1 MPLKVLASLSWGVL
15 IVIKVITTVGASLFT
30 NYLDV
35 NKDIEIHYKNI
46 KEKPFNEYHNLQDR
60 IKQIKAKVTPWA
72 AKNIGASAEIK
83 SLWKIHEFLKQP
95 LDVYLIATDTV
106 VSALAAEI
114 IKTRFDGEP
123 GFTVHFKD
131 TDVITGLQVK
141 DYQLFVREGLP
152 KLVYRIEEITA
163 NYHGEVIFNIAGGY
177 KGVIP
182 YMTVMALVN
191 NWSIYYIFE
200 ESQTVIEIPKAPIK
214 INYDVFEKYSR
225 EINML
230 RDVVENYNRVRSKNF
245 LTFTELEKMGLVETD
260 DGMAF
265 LSPLGV
271 IFHEKYRQRF
281 YNFYCTDEVWEE
293 IQNQKDIQRIITEKF
308 ANKTIRE
315 SKTEIKGVHTVFD
328 DGDNQNRIYY
338 FQHEGGTYVHKTFQ
352 NEEAAR
358 KFIDST
364 LNKGEV
370 TKKAKMRKWGLKNV

>member
-1 MPLKVLASLSWGVL
+1 M
-15 IVIKVITTVGASLFT
+15 IRVITTVGTSLFS
-30 NYLDV
+30 NYLDA

-46 KEKPFNEYHNLQDR
+46 KEKPFKEYHNLQAR
-60 IKQIKAKVTPWA
+60 IKQVKARVTPWA
-72 AKNIGASAEIK
+72 ANNIEASAEIK
-83 SLWKIHEFLKQP
+83 SLWKIYEFLKQP

-114 IKTRFDGEP
+114 IKARFDGEP
-123 GFTVHFKD
+123 DFTVHFKD
-131 TDVITGLQVK
+131 ADIITGLQVK
-141 DYQLFVREGLP
+141 DYQLFVRNGLP
-152 KLVYRIEEITA
+152 NLVYRIGEITA
-163 NYHGEVIFNIAGGY
+163 NHYGEAIFNIAGGY

-200 ESQTVIEIPKAPIK
+200 ESQTVIEIPRAPIK
-214 INYDVFEKYSR
+214 IDYDVFEKYSR
-225 EINML
+225 EVNML
-230 RDVVENYNRVRSKNF
+230 EEGIEKYNHIRSKSF
-245 LTFTELEKMGLVETD
+245 LEFTELEKMGLVEAID
-260 DGMAF
+260 DIAF

-281 YNFYCTDEVWEE
+281 FDFYCNDEVWEE

-308 ANKTIRE
+308 ANKAARE
-315 SKTEIKGVHTVFD
+315 NKTETKGMHMVFD

-338 FQHEGGTYVHKTFQ
+338 FKHGGSIYIYKTFQ

-364 LNKGEV
+364 LNKEEV
-370 TKKAKMRKWGLKNV
+370 MKKAKKRKWGLKDV

>member
-1 MPLKVLASLSWGVL
+1 M
-15 IVIKVITTVGASLFT
+15 IKVITTVGASLFS

-35 NKDIEIHYKNI
+35 NEDIKIHYKNI
-46 KEKPFNEYHNLQDR
+46 KEKPFKEYHNLQAR
-60 IKQIKAKVTPWA
+60 IKQIKARVTPWA
-72 AKNIGASAEIK
+72 TKNIEASAEIK
-83 SLWKIHEFLKQP
+83 SLWKIYEFLKQP

-106 VSALAAEI
+106 VSVLAAEI
-114 IKTRFDGEP
+114 IKARFDGEP
-123 GFTVHFKD
+123 DFTLHFKD
-131 TDVITGLQVK
+131 VDVITGLQVK

-163 NYHGEVIFNIAGGY
+163 NHYGEVIFNIAGGY

-230 RDVVENYNRVRSKNF
+230 RDVVENYNRVRTKNF

-271 IFHEKYRQRF
+271 IFHEKYRQMF
-281 YNFYCTDEVWEE
+281 FDFYCNDEVWEE

-308 ANKTIRE
+308 ANKAIRE
-315 SKTEIKGVHTVFD
+315 NKTEIKGMHMVFD

-338 FQHEGGTYVHKTFQ
+338 FKQEGGIYIYKTFQ
-352 NEEAAR
+352 NEEAAK

-364 LNKGEV
+364 LNKEEV
-370 TKKAKMRKWGLKNV
+370 MKKAKMRKWGLKNV